1 MDTFSGNARTLA
13 GLSAR
18 ALGWIPDTFWQATPE
33 ELAASLGTED
43 ASVSPPTRAEIA
55 ALIERDANGR

>member
-18 ALGWIPDTFWQATPE
+18 ALGWTPDTFWNATPE
-33 ELAASLGTED
+33 ELAASFGTED
-43 ASVSPPTRAEIA
+43 ASASPPTRAEIA

>member
-1 MDTFSGNARTLA
+1 MGTFSGNARTLA

-18 ALGWIPDTFWQATPE
+18 ALGWTPDTFWNATPE
-33 ELAASLGTED
+33 ELAASLGTGD
-43 ASVSPPTRAEIA
+43 TPISPPTRAEIA